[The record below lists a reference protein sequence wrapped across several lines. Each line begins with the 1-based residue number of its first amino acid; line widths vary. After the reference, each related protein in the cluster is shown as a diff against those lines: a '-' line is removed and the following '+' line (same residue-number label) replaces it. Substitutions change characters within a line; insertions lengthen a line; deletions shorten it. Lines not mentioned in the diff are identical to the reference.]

1 VPEEKDTQQPPA
13 GDVEAHATR
22 GRGRNDA
29 GPPPEA
35 IEREQAAP
43 DADADDD
50 VEGHAARG
58 RY

>member
-1 VPEEKDTQQPPA
+1 MHEEPDTQPQPA
-13 GDVEAHATR
+13 EDVEAHATR
-22 GRGRNDA
+22 GRGRNDD

-43 DADADDD
+43 DADDD

-58 RY
+58 RF